1 MIMSR
6 LFKIKIMSNLIIILI
21 IEIIIIRINRIII
34 MIIQIKITN
43 YKNNKVNHN
52 LDLSIIFQ
60 NKWLLKVMT
69 KKQIK
74 ILHYMTK

>member
-34 MIIQIKITN
+34 KIIQIKITN

-52 LDLSIIFQ
+52 LVLSIIFQ

>member
-52 LDLSIIFQ
+52 LVLSIIFQ

>member
-21 IEIIIIRINRIII
+21 IEILIIRINRIII

-52 LDLSIIFQ
+52 LVLSIIFQ